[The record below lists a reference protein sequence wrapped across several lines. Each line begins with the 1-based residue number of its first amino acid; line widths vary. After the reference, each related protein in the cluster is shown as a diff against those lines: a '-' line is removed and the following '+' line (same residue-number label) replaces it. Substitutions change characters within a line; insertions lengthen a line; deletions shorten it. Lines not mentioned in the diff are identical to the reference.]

1 MLLSV
6 KETTMNTPVWNTMA
20 NVFVVLQSTAL
31 RWPNH
36 SAASLALGIIPR
48 FAEETTISVFT
59 KILHFLL
66 STTPSSLI
74 TSPWDVT
81 PREPTAARS
90 PGDRI
95 N

>member
-1 MLLSV
+1 
-6 KETTMNTPVWNTMA
+6 MNTPVWNTMA

-31 RWPNH
+31 KWPNH
-36 SAASLALGIIPR
+36 SAATLVLGTKPR
-48 FAEETTISVFT
+48 FAEEAIISVFT
-59 KILHFLL
+59 KILPFLL

-81 PREPTAARS
+81 LREPTAARS

>member
-1 MLLSV
+1 
-6 KETTMNTPVWNTMA
+6 MNTPVWNTMA

-31 RWPNH
+31 RWPNR
-36 SAASLALGIIPR
+36 SAATLALEIVLR
-48 FAEETTISVFT
+48 FAEEAIISVST
-59 KILHFLL
+59 KIPPFLL

-74 TSPWDVT
+74 TSLWDVT
-81 PREPTAARS
+81 LREPSAARS

>member
-1 MLLSV
+1 
-6 KETTMNTPVWNTMA
+6 MNTPVWNTMA

-31 RWPNH
+31 KWPNH
-36 SAASLALGIIPR
+36 SAATLALGIKLR
-48 FAEETTISVFT
+48 FAEEAIISVFT
-59 KILHFLL
+59 KIPLFLL

-81 PREPTAARS
+81 LREPTVARS

>member
-1 MLLSV
+1 
-6 KETTMNTPVWNTMA
+6 MNTPVWNTMA

-31 RWPNH
+31 RWPNR
-36 SAASLALGIIPR
+36 SAASLAREIAPR
-48 FAEETTISVFT
+48 FAEETIISVST
-59 KILHFLL
+59 KIPPFLL

-81 PREPTAARS
+81 LREATAARS
-90 PGDRI
+90 PGDKI